1 MLKLCVIGDPV
12 AHSLSPMLHRDMLQK
27 AGIDG
32 TYEAVTVK
40 PEELTDFV
48 ARAKAGAYDSF
59 NVTMP
64 HKESIIPLLDELA
77 LSARTMGAVNTVVI
91 RQGRAIGYNTD
102 GDGLVRSL
110 PKLPKKAVVLGNGGA
125 AKAVSRALGQNGVE
139 VAVCARHPIQ
149 GELPW
154 HKSKE
159 AVRDCE
165 LLVNATCLGMTGKEQ
180 FTDFDFLYHLP
191 ENAVVYDLVYE
202 PQDTELLRQAK
213 ELCHPIIGGFT
224 LLKSQAELAFT
235 IFTTVK

>member
-12 AHSLSPMLHRDMLQK
+12 AHSLSPALHTEMLEK
-27 AGIDG
+27 AGIAG
-32 TYEAVTVK
+32 QYEAVTVK
-40 PEELTDFV
+40 TGELADFLKK
-48 ARAKAGAYDSF
+48 AKAGAYDGF

-77 LSARTMGAVNTVVI
+77 PSAQTMGAVNTVVV
-91 RQGRAIGYNTD
+91 RQGRTIGYNTD

-110 PKLPKKAVVLGNGGA
+110 AQLPRKAVVLGNGGA
-125 AKAVSRALGQNGVE
+125 AKAVSRALRQSGVE
-139 VAVCARHPIQ
+139 VVICARRPV
-149 GELPW
+149 GEQLPW
-154 HKSKE
+154 CE
-159 AVRDCE
+159 RENAVADCE

-180 FTDFDFLYHLP
+180 FADFGFLKCLP

-202 PQDTELLRQAK
+202 PQKTKLLQEA
-213 ELCHPIIGGFT
+213 EILCHPTIEGLT

>member
-12 AHSLSPMLHRDMLQK
+12 AHSLSPVLHGDMLKK
-27 AGIDG
+27 AGIEG
-32 TYEAVTVK
+32 SYETVTVK

-48 ARAKAGAYDSF
+48 ARAKAGAYDGF

-77 LSARTMGAVNTVVI
+77 PSARTMGAVNTVVV
-91 RQGRAIGYNTD
+91 RQRRAIGHNTD

-110 PKLPKKAVVLGNGGA
+110 PRLPKKAVVLGNGGA
-125 AKAVSRALGQNGVE
+125 AKAVSRALRQSGVE
-139 VAVCARHPIQ
+139 TAICARHPIQ

-154 HKSKE
+154 IESEE

-180 FTDFDFLYHLP
+180 FADFNFLNDLP
-191 ENAVVYDLVYE
+191 KNAVVYDLVYE
-202 PQDTELLRQAK
+202 PQGTELLRQAK

-235 IFTTVK
+235 IFTT

>member
-12 AHSLSPMLHRDMLQK
+12 AHSLSPALHTEMLEK
-27 AGIDG
+27 AGIAG
-32 TYEAVTVK
+32 QYEAVTVK
-40 PEELTDFV
+40 TGELADFLKK
-48 ARAKAGAYDSF
+48 AKAGAYDGF

-77 LSARTMGAVNTVVI
+77 PSAQEMGAVNTVVV

-110 PKLPKKAVVLGNGGA
+110 PQLPRKAVVLGNGGA
-125 AKAVSRALGQNGVE
+125 AKAVSRALRQSGVE
-139 VAVCARHPIQ
+139 VVICARHPV
-149 GELPW
+149 GEQVPW
-154 HKSKE
+154 CERES
-159 AVRDCE
+159 AVADCE

-180 FTDFDFLYHLP
+180 FADFGFLKCLP
-191 ENAVVYDLVYE
+191 KNAVVYDLVYE
-202 PQDTELLRQAK
+202 PRKTELLQQA
-213 ELCHPIIGGFT
+213 EMLCHPTIEGFA

>member
-12 AHSLSPMLHRDMLQK
+12 AHSLSPMLHRDMLKK

-48 ARAKAGAYDSF
+48 ARAKAGAYDGF

-64 HKESIIPLLDELA
+64 HKESIIPLLDGLA
-77 LSARTMGAVNTVVI
+77 PSARTMGAVNTVVI
-91 RQGRAIGYNTD
+91 RQGRAIGHNTD

-110 PKLPKKAVVLGNGGA
+110 PELPKKAVVLGNGGA
-125 AKAVSRALGQNGVE
+125 AKAVSRALRQNGVE
-139 VAVCARHPIQ
+139 VVICARHPTA
-149 GELPW
+149 GECPW
-154 HKSKE
+154 EEISE
-159 AVRDCE
+159 AVKNCG
-165 LLVNATCLGMTGKEQ
+165 LLINATCLGMTGKEQ
-180 FTDFDFLYHLP
+180 FADFGFLKFSP

-213 ELCHPIIGGFT
+213 TLCHSVIGGDE
-224 LLKSQAELAFT
+224 LLKSQAKLAFT
-235 IFTTVK
+235 IFTT